1 MSLKY
6 ILDIDAMPTPRPRL
20 GKFGT
25 YNPPN
30 YTKYKKGLVIL
41 LKSLNIPKEDYSYV
55 KIFFRFPYPASTPK
69 KNRLDEAPMRYKYDI
84 DNLLKGFF
92 DALQDAG
99 IVQDDRRIAGVYA
112 EKFFTNNQKGC
123 IEFELE

>member
-1 MSLKY
+1 MKY
-6 ILDIDAMPTPRPRL
+6 KLDIDAIPTPRPRL

-25 YNPPN
+25 YNPAH
-30 YTKYKKGLVIL
+30 YTKYKKSLVIL

-55 KIFFRFPYPASTPK
+55 KVFFHFPYPSSTPK
-69 KNRLDEAPMRYKYDI
+69 KNRIDEAPMRYKYDI
-84 DNLLKGFF
+84 DNLLKAFF

-99 IVQDDRRIAGVYA
+99 IVEDDRKIAGVYA
-112 EKFFTNNQKGC
+112 EKFFTIHQKGC